1 MPSKKKPPPPP
12 LSQHHQSESF
22 RPRHGTP
29 TSIVHIPC
37 LEASVATPTD
47 DQYHPPSSAVT
58 DLYVL
63 RIYIYIL
70 NEVTYTQSC
79 SRAVEVLYHTQ
90 LGKMSF
96 DGILDFIDEVSL
108 YFLKRVPVSSTSAQD
123 GDALEGGVRL

>member
-1 MPSKKKPPPPP
+1 MLP
-12 LSQHHQSESF
+12 LQ
-22 RPRHGTP
+22 RT
-29 TSIVHIPC
+29 TSITRQAVQ
-37 LEASVATPTD
+37 SPT
-47 DQYHPPSSAVT
+47 YMYFV
-58 DLYVL
+58 
-63 RIYIYIL
+63 YIYIL